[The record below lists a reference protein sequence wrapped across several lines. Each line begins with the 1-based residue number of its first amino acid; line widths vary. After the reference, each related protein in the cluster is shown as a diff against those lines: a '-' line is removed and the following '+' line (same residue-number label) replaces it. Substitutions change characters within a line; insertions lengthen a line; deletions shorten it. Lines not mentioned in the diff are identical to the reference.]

1 MTKILDGKLVKEQL
15 LNDFNKKIFNIK
27 DKLKLVIIR
36 VGEDPSSII
45 YVNSKRKICE
55 ENGILFEEIYF
66 NENVKESVL
75 INKIKD
81 LNNNKTIT
89 SILVQLPLPKHID
102 SIKVINTINYKK
114 DVDGLTNVNI
124 GKLINN
130 EEAIKPCTG
139 KGIISLLK
147 FYKIP
152 LKGKN
157 IVIINRSKLVGK
169 PLIPL
174 LLKENA
180 TITVCHSKTKNLSF
194 HTKNA
199 DIIIVAVGKPNFIKK
214 NMVNKNSIIIDVG
227 ISKYQNKT
235 VGDVSEEVKNYV
247 YAISPVPGGVGVMTV
262 MSVLENIFECYKLE
276 KKS

>member
-1 MTKILDGKLVKEQL
+1 MKKILEAIKVKEHL
-15 LNDFNKKIFNIK
+15 LKSFNNEIKNIK
-27 DKLKLVIIR
+27 DKLKLVVIR
-36 VGEDPSSII
+36 VGEDNSSKI

-55 ENGILFEEIYF
+55 ENGILFEEIHF
-66 NENVKESVL
+66 NETVKEQTL
-75 INKIKD
+75 INQIRK
-81 LNNNKTIT
+81 LNDDKTVT
-89 SILVQLPLPKHID
+89 SILVQLPLPNHID

-130 EEAIKPCTG
+130 ETAIEPCTG

-147 FYKIP
+147 YYKIS
-152 LKGKN
+152 LKGKSV
-157 IVIINRSKLVGK
+157 VIINRSKLVGK

-180 TITVCHSKTKNLSF
+180 TITVCHSKTRNLSF

-199 DIIIVAVGKPNFIKK
+199 DIIIVAVGKPNFLKK
-214 NMVNKNSIIIDVG
+214 DMVNKDSIIIDVG
-227 ISKYQNKT
+227 ISKYHNKT
-235 VGDVSEEVKNYV
+235 VGDVNEEVKNYV
-247 YAISPVPGGVGVMTV
+247 KCISPVPGGVGVMTV
-262 MSVLENIFECYKLE
+262 MSVLENILECYKLQ